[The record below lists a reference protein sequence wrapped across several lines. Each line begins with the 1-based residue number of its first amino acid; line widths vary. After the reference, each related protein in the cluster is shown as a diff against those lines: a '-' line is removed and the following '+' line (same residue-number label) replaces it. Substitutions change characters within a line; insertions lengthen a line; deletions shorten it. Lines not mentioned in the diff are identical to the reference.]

1 MTTMTSQITGVL
13 IVYSTVG
20 SGADQRKHQ
29 SSVSLS
35 FVWPVDSPSQRPSNA
50 ENVSIWWRYHAQP
63 VLTFLSTKPLEK
75 QLSEMWF
82 EIHTISWKF
91 IWKKIVCRWRP
102 FCPGLTFG
110 HGFVHTGAFM
120 DAVLENKDIWLIL
133 MWYLG
138 PNSWWRHQMET
149 ISVLLALCAGNSP
162 VSGESPSQTPVT
174 VVFSLICAWTNG
186 WVNNRNAGDLRRGI
200 CCTNSITINKINS
213 MCTHDV
219 RTVMWIYMCIYHLSI
234 YQVERLTDPDE

>member
-1 MTTMTSQITGVL
+1 MKCDLRYTL
-13 IVYSTVG
+13 F
-20 SGADQRKHQ
+20 H
-29 SSVSLS
+29 
-35 FVWPVDSPSQRPSNA
+35 
-50 ENVSIWWRYHAQP
+50 EN
-63 VLTFLSTKPLEK
+63 L
-75 QLSEMWF
+75 F
-82 EIHTISWKF
+82 E
-91 IWKKIVCRWRP
+91 KKIVCRWRP

-186 WVNNRNAGDLRRGI
+186 WVNNRNAGDLRRHCSHYDI
-200 CCTNSITINKINS
+200 
-213 MCTHDV
+213 
-219 RTVMWIYMCIYHLSI
+219 TVMRIHIVRIRKETNNVRYLLYKFNNHKQDQFNVHTRCAHSNVDIYVYISPIHISSGAVKWPGWVIAYNYLFM
-234 YQVERLTDPDE
+234 Q